1 MKKNLLLAAMSLAGM
16 FTLLHPALAQ
26 TAGSTTVAVAAFDM
40 TEVARGWSAKKGI
53 LGKTVFNEAG
63 AKVGKVEDL
72 IITPDKFVSYLIIG
86 AGGFVGI
93 GRHDVAV
100 PMAQITTLDGR
111 ITMPG
116 ATKDVIKAMPKF
128 DYAADTSTRDKFIA
142 NAESDMAKARTA
154 VAGFEKKASAASGEA
169 KVKMDKEIASL
180 KQDLKAAE
188 DKLSEMK
195 SASVAKWKEFEA
207 DVGKTMTRLRASVHK
222 ATA

>member
-1 MKKNLLLAAMSLAGM
+1 
-16 FTLLHPALAQ
+16 
-26 TAGSTTVAVAAFDM
+26 
-40 TEVARGWSAKKGI
+40 
-53 LGKTVFNEAG
+53 
-63 AKVGKVEDL
+63 
-72 IITPDKFVSYLIIG
+72 
-86 AGGFVGI
+86 
-93 GRHDVAV
+93 
-100 PMAQITTLDGR
+100 MAQITNQNGR

-154 VAGFEKKASAASGEA
+154 VAGFEKKVSAASGEA
-169 KVKMDKEIASL
+169 KVKMDKEMASL

-188 DKLSEMK
+188 DKLAEMK